1 MVWYEVLGAG
11 LWSGL
16 VEIVSAPFR
25 DFSIWWYLFPMLCL
39 WFILEV
45 YFGQH
50 KKEDL
55 GWNTALANGFSLVWM
70 NIEAMRML
78 FAYSPDLFWLRFV
91 FILTILSY
99 GCWLIYISFNHKF
112 DPALTFKL
120 AAPTPIYYLSIVSVL
135 WGHGLLNINWWV
147 LIDLV
152 IWFWIVFGLILLLH
166 KFLPESDNDVASSDS
181 MDSMPD
187 LSSDSMPDSMD
198 SMPDSKDTNESPDL
212 DMPDLSD
219 LKL

>member
-25 DFSIWWYLFPMLCL
+25 EFSIWWYLFPMLCL
-39 WFILEV
+39 WFILEI

-78 FAYSPDLFWLRFV
+78 FVYSPDLFWLRFF
-91 FILTILSY
+91 FIFTILGY
-99 GCWLIYISFNHKF
+99 GCWLIYISFNHKY

-120 AAPTPIYYLSIVSVL
+120 AAPTPVYYLSIVSVL

-147 LIDLV
+147 LIDL
-152 IWFWIVFGLILLLH
+152 ILGFWIVFGLVLLLH
-166 KFLPESDNDVASSDS
+166 KFLPESDNDVTSSDS
-181 MDSMPD
+181 TDAMSSPD
-187 LSSDSMPDSMD
+187 TESSDDSTETD
-198 SMPDSKDTNESPDL
+198 SSDL

-219 LKL
+219 IKL

>member
-1 MVWYEVLGAG
+1 MVWYQTIGSG

-16 VEIVSAPFR
+16 VEMASAPFR
-25 DFSIWWYLFPMLCL
+25 DASIWWYLFPMLTL
-39 WFILEV
+39 WFILEI

-78 FAYSPDLFWLRFV
+78 FAYSPDLFWLRLF
-91 FILTILSY
+91 FITSIFGY
-99 GCWLIYISFNHKF
+99 GCWLIYISFSHKYN
-112 DPALTFKL
+112 PALTFKL
-120 AAPTPIYYLSIVSVL
+120 ASPTPIYYLSIISVL

-152 IWFWIVFGLILLLH
+152 LVFWVVYGLIYLLH
-166 KFLPESDNDVASSDS
+166 RF
-181 MDSMPD
+181 MPD
-187 LSSDSMPDSMD
+187 RDEPSKSFNSEAPDTPDTEVSDTPDSD
-198 SMPDSKDTNESPDL
+198 TPDNAPDTNLE
-212 DMPDLSD
+212 MPDLSD